1 MLCTRKT
8 DYLLNYLFSIICVFT
23 FVEKLFI
30 KSDKLKM
37 QIFVVKV
44 IQLSTGYNYY
54 YNFFKLILIMFQVT
68 LKPIKQSTAFVLI
81 LSYHL

>member
-1 MLCTRKT
+1 M
-8 DYLLNYLFSIICVFT
+8 FT